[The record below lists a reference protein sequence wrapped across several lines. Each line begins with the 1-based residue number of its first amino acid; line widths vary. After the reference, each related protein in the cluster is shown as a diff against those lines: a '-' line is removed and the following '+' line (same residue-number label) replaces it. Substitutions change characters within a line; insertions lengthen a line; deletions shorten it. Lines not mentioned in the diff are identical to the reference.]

1 MDTGFIF
8 SLISTAVSL
17 GGLCVG
23 LGVMMGKI
31 NHASEENKTQA
42 EQLKTCASKEE
53 LSATIKRADEDRTR
67 NSDQHERLFEQVNNH
82 AKQIGEI
89 GTELKSL
96 KESVDEL
103 KHEIRSGIKAIQD
116 DLKEL
121 QRQGQQWH

>member
-23 LGVMMGKI
+23 LGIMMSKI
-31 NHASEENKTQA
+31 NHAVDENKAQA
-42 EQLKTCASKEE
+42 DQLKTCATKDD
-53 LSATIKRADEDRTR
+53 LAVAIKRADEDRGR
-67 NSDQHERLFEQVNNH
+67 NSDQHQKLFDQVNNH
-82 AKQIGEI
+82 ARQIGEI

-103 KHEIRSGIKAIQD
+103 KHEIRTGIKAIQD
-116 DLKEL
+116 ELKEMR
-121 QRQGQQWH
+121 RQG